1 VTVSG
6 FDRLLSGNATNYR
19 RNNTRLVSSNDRY
32 RDCPFHLLL
41 LNGCGFCR
49 FPNSP
54 AAPRL
59 WDSRGKK
66 ALLAGKSL
74 TSSGLAPLIA
84 KMGFPIPVALALWIT
99 FNESIGA
106 FLVACGFLTRLAA
119 ASLALGMAGALY
131 TSVRLGEDW
140 LRAAL
145 YLIIF
150 AALSLTGPG
159 KFSFDHLLKRKK
171 SPAMKG

>member
-1 VTVSG
+1 MREQKDLG
-6 FDRLLSGNATNYR
+6 LLILRGAG
-19 RNNTRLVSSNDRY
+19 
-32 RDCPFHLLL
+32 LLL
-41 LNGCGFCR
+41 VATFGVQKIGWYW
-49 FPNSP
+49 S
-54 AAPRL
+54 
-59 WDSRGKK
+59 

-84 KMGFPIPVALALWIT
+84 KMGFPVPVALALWIT

-145 YLIIF
+145 LPNYPHRLEPNRSRQVF
-150 AALSLTGPG
+150 LGP
-159 KFSFDHLLKRKK
+159 SSQAQK
-171 SPAMKG
+171 SPATKG